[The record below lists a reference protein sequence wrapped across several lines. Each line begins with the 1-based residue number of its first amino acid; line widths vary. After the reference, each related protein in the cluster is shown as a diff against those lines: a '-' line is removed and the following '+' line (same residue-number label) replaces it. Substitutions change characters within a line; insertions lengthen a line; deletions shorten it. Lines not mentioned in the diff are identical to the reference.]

1 MAFDNINDFI
11 ISDPREYGI
20 RNGFQKLIED
30 VEYIEKSQ
38 TFNSNNRFI
47 LDNIDESDY
56 YNRTCINENS
66 LYKDYFPFDKT
77 SEIVEQEKELILLNK
92 KINRKISIENK
103 QIFKTKKAK
112 KQGRRKLGKIYSN
125 KPRHDKFSK
134 DNIIKKIINHF
145 IQSTLNYI
153 NEKYNEFLKNN
164 NRRSQPLLHKII
176 NTTSKFITKKKI
188 SKLFKAKARDLF
200 TMDISKRCS
209 RSNPKDNI
217 NRIEKLYSQNEAVE
231 VMQILNKTLSELYG
245 EYMDNKIPKYSFEND
260 LVLIGDKNDINY
272 KTSYQ
277 DEAQNLINNKN
288 NKKLFILSHY

>member
-1 MAFDNINDFI
+1 MEFDNINDFI

-20 RNGFQKLIED
+20 RSGFQKLLDDIQ
-30 VEYIEKSQ
+30 YIEKSQ
-38 TFNSNNRFI
+38 TFNNNNRFI

-56 YNRTCINENS
+56 YNRTCINEKS
-66 LYKDYFPFDKT
+66 LNKDLFSFDKT
-77 SEIVEQEKELILLNK
+77 SEIVEQEVNI
-92 KINRKISIENK
+92 KISLENK

-125 KPRHDKFSK
+125 EPRHDKFSK

-176 NTTSKFITKKKI
+176 NTTSKFVTKKKI

-231 VMQILNKTLSELYG
+231 VMQILNKSLSELYG
-245 EYMDNKIPKYSFEND
+245 EYMNNKIPKYNFQND
-260 LVLIGDKNDINY
+260 LNLIGDKNDTNY
-272 KTSYQ
+272 KISYQ
-277 DEAQNLINNKN
+277 DKARNLINNNKN
-288 NKKLFILSHY
+288 LFVISSN

>member
-1 MAFDNINDFI
+1 MVLDNINDFI

-38 TFNSNNRFI
+38 TFNNNNRFI

-77 SEIVEQEKELILLNK
+77 SEIVEQEV
-92 KINRKISIENK
+92 NRKISLENN
-103 QIFKTKKAK
+103 QIFKIKKAK

-125 KPRHDKFSK
+125 EPRHDKFSK

-176 NTTSKFITKKKI
+176 NTTSKFVTKKKI

-217 NRIEKLYSQNEAVE
+217 IRIEKLYSQNEAIE
-231 VMQILNKTLSELYG
+231 VMEILNKSLSELYG
-245 EYMDNKIPKYSFEND
+245 EYMNNKIPKYSFQND
-260 LVLIGDKNDINY
+260 LNLIGDKNDTNY
-272 KTSYQ
+272 KISYQ
-277 DEAQNLINNKN
+277 DKARNLINNNKN
-288 NKKLFILSHY
+288 LFVISSN

>member
-1 MAFDNINDFI
+1 MEFDNINDFI

-20 RNGFQKLIED
+20 RNSFQKLID
-30 VEYIEKSQ
+30 DIEYIEKSQ
-38 TFNSNNRFI
+38 TFNDKSRFI
-47 LDNIDESDY
+47 LDNKDESDY

-66 LYKDYFPFDKT
+66 LNKDLFSFDKT
-77 SEIVEQEKELILLNK
+77 SEIVEQEV
-92 KINRKISIENK
+92 NRKISLENN
-103 QIFKTKKAK
+103 QIFKIKKAK

-125 KPRHDKFSK
+125 EPRHDKFSK
-134 DNIIKKIINHF
+134 DNIIKKIMNHF

-176 NTTSKFITKKKI
+176 NTTSKFVTKKKI

-217 NRIEKLYSQNEAVE
+217 NRIEKLYSQNEANE
-231 VMQILNKTLSELYG
+231 VIKILNKTLSELYG
-245 EYMDNKIPKYSFEND
+245 EYMDNKIPKYSFEKND
-260 LVLIGDKNDINY
+260 LDLIKDKNDTKY
-272 KTSYQ
+272 KKSYQ
-277 DEAQNLINNKN
+277 DEAENLINNKN
-288 NKKLFILSHY
+288 NNDLFIISHS

>member
-1 MAFDNINDFI
+1 MEFDNINDFI

-30 VEYIEKSQ
+30 IQYIEKNQ
-38 TFNSNNRFI
+38 TFNNNNRFI

-66 LYKDYFPFDKT
+66 LNKDLFSFDKT
-77 SEIVEQEKELILLNK
+77 SEIVEQEV
-92 KINRKISIENK
+92 NRKISLENN
-103 QIFKTKKAK
+103 QIFKIKKAK

-125 KPRHDKFSK
+125 EPRHDKFSK
-134 DNIIKKIINHF
+134 DNIIKKIMNHF

-176 NTTSKFITKKKI
+176 NTTSKFVTKKKI

-217 NRIEKLYSQNEAVE
+217 NRIEKLYSQNEAVQ
-231 VMQILNKTLSELYG
+231 VMEILNKSLSELYG
-245 EYMDNKIPKYSFEND
+245 EYMNNKIPEYSFEND
-260 LVLIGDKNDINY
+260 LNLIGDKNDTNY
-272 KTSYQ
+272 KISYQ
-277 DEAQNLINNKN
+277 DKARNLINNN
-288 NKKLFILSHY
+288 NNLFILSHS

>member
-1 MAFDNINDFI
+1 MESDNINDFV

-20 RNGFQKLIED
+20 RNSFQKLID
-30 VEYIEKSQ
+30 DIEYIEKSQ
-38 TFNSNNRFI
+38 TFNNNNRFI

-77 SEIVEQEKELILLNK
+77 SEIVEQEV
-92 KINRKISIENK
+92 NRKISLENN
-103 QIFKTKKAK
+103 QIFKIKKAK

-125 KPRHDKFSK
+125 EPRHDKFSK

-176 NTTSKFITKKKI
+176 NTTSKFVTKKKI

-209 RSNPKDNI
+209 RSNPKDNT
-217 NRIEKLYSQNEAVE
+217 NRIQKLYSQNEAVQ
-231 VMQILNKTLSELYG
+231 VMEILNKTLSELYG
-245 EYMDNKIPKYSFEND
+245 EYMDNKIPKYSFQND
-260 LVLIGDKNDINY
+260 LNLIGDKNDTNY
-272 KTSYQ
+272 KISYQ
-277 DEAQNLINNKN
+277 DKARNLINNIN
-288 NKKLFILSHY
+288 NKNLFVVSFD

>member
-1 MAFDNINDFI
+1 MGDNINDFI

-20 RNGFQKLIED
+20 RNSFQKLID
-30 VEYIEKSQ
+30 DIEYIEKSQ
-38 TFNSNNRFI
+38 TFNNNNRFI

-66 LYKDYFPFDKT
+66 LNKDLFSFDKT
-77 SEIVEQEKELILLNK
+77 SEIVEQEV
-92 KINRKISIENK
+92 NRKISLENN
-103 QIFKTKKAK
+103 QIFKIKKAK

-125 KPRHDKFSK
+125 EPRHDKFSK

-176 NTTSKFITKKKI
+176 NTTSKFVTKKKI

-217 NRIEKLYSQNEAVE
+217 NRIQKLYSQNEAVE
-231 VMQILNKTLSELYG
+231 VMEILNKSLSELYG
-245 EYMDNKIPKYSFEND
+245 EYMNNKIPKYSFQND
-260 LVLIGDKNDINY
+260 LNLIGDKNDTNY
-272 KTSYQ
+272 KISYQ
-277 DEAQNLINNKN
+277 DKARKLINNN
-288 NKKLFILSHY
+288 NNLFILSHS

>member
-1 MAFDNINDFI
+1 MEFDNINDFI

-20 RNGFQKLIED
+20 RNGFQKLID
-30 VEYIEKSQ
+30 DIQYIEKSQ
-38 TFNSNNRFI
+38 TFNNKSRFI
-47 LDNIDESDY
+47 LDNKDESDY

-66 LYKDYFPFDKT
+66 LNKDLFSFDKT
-77 SEIVEQEKELILLNK
+77 SEIVEQEV
-92 KINRKISIENK
+92 NRKISIENK

-125 KPRHDKFSK
+125 EPRHDKFSK

-176 NTTSKFITKKKI
+176 NTTSKFVTKKKI

-217 NRIEKLYSQNEAVE
+217 NRIQKLYSENEAVE
-231 VMQILNKTLSELYG
+231 VLEILNKSLSELYG
-245 EYMDNKIPKYSFEND
+245 EYMNNKIPKYCFQND
-260 LVLIGDKNDINY
+260 LNLIGDKNDTNY
-272 KTSYQ
+272 KISYQ
-277 DEAQNLINNKN
+277 DKARNLINNN
-288 NKKLFILSHY
+288 NNLFILSHS

>member
-1 MAFDNINDFI
+1 MESDNINDFI

-20 RNGFQKLIED
+20 RNSFQKLID
-30 VEYIEKSQ
+30 DIEYIEKSQ
-38 TFNSNNRFI
+38 TFNNKSRFI
-47 LDNIDESDY
+47 LDNKDESDY

-66 LYKDYFPFDKT
+66 LNKDLFSFDKT
-77 SEIVEQEKELILLNK
+77 SEIVEQEV
-92 KINRKISIENK
+92 NRKISLENN
-103 QIFKTKKAK
+103 QIFKIKKAK

-125 KPRHDKFSK
+125 EPRHDKFSK

-176 NTTSKFITKKKI
+176 NTTSKFVTKKKI

-231 VMQILNKTLSELYG
+231 VMEILNKSLSELYG
-245 EYMDNKIPKYSFEND
+245 EYMNNKIPKYSFQND
-260 LVLIGDKNDINY
+260 LNLIGDKNDTNY
-272 KTSYQ
+272 KISYQ
-277 DEAQNLINNKN
+277 DKARKLINNNKN
-288 NKKLFILSHY
+288 LFVISSN

>member
-1 MAFDNINDFI
+1 MVLDNINDFI

-20 RNGFQKLIED
+20 GNSFQKLLDNI
-30 VEYIEKSQ
+30 EYIEKSQ
-38 TFNSNNRFI
+38 TFNNKSRFI
-47 LDNIDESDY
+47 LDNKDESDY

-66 LYKDYFPFDKT
+66 LNKDLFSFDKT
-77 SEIVEQEKELILLNK
+77 SEIVEQEV
-92 KINRKISIENK
+92 NRKISLENN
-103 QIFKTKKAK
+103 QIFKIKKAK

-176 NTTSKFITKKKI
+176 NTTSKFVTKKKI

-217 NRIEKLYSQNEAVE
+217 NRIEKLYSQNEASE
-231 VMQILNKTLSELYG
+231 IIEILNKTLSELYG
-245 EYMDNKIPKYSFEND
+245 EYMGNKIPKYSFEND
-260 LVLIGDKNDINY
+260 LVLIEDKNDAKDKI
-272 KTSYQ
+272 SYQ
-277 DEAQNLINNKN
+277 DKARKVINNN
-288 NKKLFILSHY
+288 NNLFILSQN

>member
-1 MAFDNINDFI
+1 MVLDNINDFI

-20 RNGFQKLIED
+20 RNSFQKLIED
-30 VEYIEKSQ
+30 IKYIEKSQ
-38 TFNSNNRFI
+38 TFNNNNRFI

-66 LYKDYFPFDKT
+66 LNKDLFSFDKT
-77 SEIVEQEKELILLNK
+77 SEIVEQEVNS
-92 KINRKISIENK
+92 KISLENN
-103 QIFKTKKAK
+103 QIFKIKKAK

-125 KPRHDKFSK
+125 EPRHDKFSK

-176 NTTSKFITKKKI
+176 NTTSKFVTKKKI

-217 NRIEKLYSQNEAVE
+217 NRIQKLYSQNEAVE
-231 VMQILNKTLSELYG
+231 VMQILNKSLSELYG
-245 EYMDNKIPKYSFEND
+245 EYMNNKIPEYSFEND
-260 LVLIGDKNDINY
+260 LNLIEDKNDAKY
-272 KTSYQ
+272 KISYQ
-277 DEAQNLINNKN
+277 DKARNLINNIN
-288 NKKLFILSHY
+288 NKNLFVVSFD

>member
-20 RNGFQKLIED
+20 RNSFQKLID
-30 VEYIEKSQ
+30 DIAYIEKSQ
-38 TFNSNNRFI
+38 TFNDKSRFI
-47 LDNIDESDY
+47 LDNKDESDY

-66 LYKDYFPFDKT
+66 LNKDLFSFDKT
-77 SEIVEQEKELILLNK
+77 SEIVEQEV
-92 KINRKISIENK
+92 NRKISLENN
-103 QIFKTKKAK
+103 QIFKIKKAK

-176 NTTSKFITKKKI
+176 NTTSKFVTKKKI

-217 NRIEKLYSQNEAVE
+217 IRIEKLYSQNEAVE
-231 VMQILNKTLSELYG
+231 VMEILNKSLSELYG
-245 EYMDNKIPKYSFEND
+245 EYMNNKIPKYSFQND
-260 LVLIGDKNDINY
+260 LNLIGDKNDTNY
-272 KTSYQ
+272 KISYQ
-277 DEAQNLINNKN
+277 DKARKLINNN
-288 NKKLFILSHY
+288 NNLFILSHS

>member
-1 MAFDNINDFI
+1 MEFDNINDFI

-20 RNGFQKLIED
+20 RNSFQKLID
-30 VEYIEKSQ
+30 DIEYIEKSQ
-38 TFNSNNRFI
+38 TFNNNNRFI

-77 SEIVEQEKELILLNK
+77 SEIVEQEV
-92 KINRKISIENK
+92 NRKISLENN
-103 QIFKTKKAK
+103 QIFKIKKAK

-125 KPRHDKFSK
+125 EPRHDKFSK
-134 DNIIKKIINHF
+134 DNIIKKIMNHF

-176 NTTSKFITKKKI
+176 NTTSKFVTKKKI

-217 NRIEKLYSQNEAVE
+217 IRIEKLYSQNEAVE
-231 VMQILNKTLSELYG
+231 VMEILNKSLSELYG
-245 EYMDNKIPKYSFEND
+245 EYMNNKIPKYSFQND
-260 LVLIGDKNDINY
+260 LNLIGDKNDTNY
-272 KTSYQ
+272 KISYQ
-277 DEAQNLINNKN
+277 DKARNLINNNKN
-288 NKKLFILSHY
+288 LFVISSN

>member
-1 MAFDNINDFI
+1 MGDNINDFI

-20 RNGFQKLIED
+20 RSGFQKLLDDI
-30 VEYIEKSQ
+30 EYIEKSQ
-38 TFNSNNRFI
+38 TFNNNNRFI

-56 YNRTCINENS
+56 YNRTCINEKS
-66 LYKDYFPFDKT
+66 LNKDLFSFDKT
-77 SEIVEQEKELILLNK
+77 SEIVEQEKELIFLNK
-92 KINRKISIENK
+92 KVNSKISSENK

-125 KPRHDKFSK
+125 EPRHDKFSK

-176 NTTSKFITKKKI
+176 NTTSKFVTKKKI

-231 VMQILNKTLSELYG
+231 VMEILNKSLNELYG
-245 EYMDNKIPKYSFEND
+245 EYMNNKIPKYSFEND
-260 LVLIGDKNDINY
+260 LNLIEDKNDAKY
-272 KTSYQ
+272 KISYQ
-277 DEAQNLINNKN
+277 DEARKLINNKN
-288 NKKLFILSHY
+288 NNDLFVLSRD

>member
-1 MAFDNINDFI
+1 MGDNINDFI
-11 ISDPREYGI
+11 ISDPREFGI
-20 RNGFQKLIED
+20 RSGFQKLLDDI
-30 VEYIEKSQ
+30 EYIEKSQ
-38 TFNSNNRFI
+38 TFNNNNRFI

-56 YNRTCINENS
+56 YNRTCINEKS
-66 LYKDYFPFDKT
+66 LNKDLFSFDKT
-77 SEIVEQEKELILLNK
+77 SEIVEQEV
-92 KINRKISIENK
+92 NRKISLENN
-103 QIFKTKKAK
+103 QIFKIKKAK

-125 KPRHDKFSK
+125 EPRHDKFSK

-176 NTTSKFITKKKI
+176 NTTSKFVTKKKI

-231 VMQILNKTLSELYG
+231 VMEILNKSLSELYG
-245 EYMDNKIPKYSFEND
+245 EYMNNKIPKYSFQND
-260 LVLIGDKNDINY
+260 LNLIGDKNDTNY
-272 KTSYQ
+272 KISYQ
-277 DEAQNLINNKN
+277 DKARNLINNNKN
-288 NKKLFILSHY
+288 LFVISSN

>member
-1 MAFDNINDFI
+1 MGDNINDFI

-20 RNGFQKLIED
+20 RSGFQKLLDDI
-30 VEYIEKSQ
+30 EYIEKSQ
-38 TFNSNNRFI
+38 TFNDKSRFI
-47 LDNIDESDY
+47 LDNKDESDY
-56 YNRTCINENS
+56 YNKTCINENS
-66 LYKDYFPFDKT
+66 LNKDLFSFDKT
-77 SEIVEQEKELILLNK
+77 SEIVEQEV
-92 KINRKISIENK
+92 NRKISLENN
-103 QIFKTKKAK
+103 QIFKIKKAK

-125 KPRHDKFSK
+125 EPRHDKFSK

-145 IQSTLNYI
+145 IQNTLNYI

-217 NRIEKLYSQNEAVE
+217 NRIEKLYSQNEANE
-231 VMQILNKTLSELYG
+231 VKEILNKSLNELYG
-245 EYMDNKIPKYSFEND
+245 EYMNNKIPKYSFEND
-260 LVLIGDKNDINY
+260 LNLIEDKNDAKY
-272 KTSYQ
+272 KISYQ
-277 DEAQNLINNKN
+277 DEARKLINNKN
-288 NKKLFILSHY
+288 LFILSRN

>member
-1 MAFDNINDFI
+1 MVLDNINDFI

-20 RNGFQKLIED
+20 RNSFQKLID
-30 VEYIEKSQ
+30 DIEYIEKSQ
-38 TFNSNNRFI
+38 TFNNNNRFI
-47 LDNIDESDY
+47 LDNKDESDY

-66 LYKDYFPFDKT
+66 LNKDLFSFDKT
-77 SEIVEQEKELILLNK
+77 SEIVEQEV
-92 KINRKISIENK
+92 NRKISIENN

-125 KPRHDKFSK
+125 EPRHDKFSK

-176 NTTSKFITKKKI
+176 NTTSKFVTKKKI

-231 VMQILNKTLSELYG
+231 VMEILNKSLSELYG
-245 EYMDNKIPKYSFEND
+245 EYMNNKIPKYSFQND
-260 LVLIGDKNDINY
+260 LNLIGDKNDTNY
-272 KTSYQ
+272 KISYQ
-277 DEAQNLINNKN
+277 DKARKLINNNKN
-288 NKKLFILSHY
+288 LFVISSN

>member
-20 RNGFQKLIED
+20 RSGFQKLLDDI
-30 VEYIEKSQ
+30 EYIEKSQ
-38 TFNSNNRFI
+38 TFNNKSRFI
-47 LDNIDESDY
+47 LDNKDESDY

-66 LYKDYFPFDKT
+66 LNKDLFSFDKT
-77 SEIVEQEKELILLNK
+77 SEIVEQEV
-92 KINRKISIENK
+92 NRKISLENN
-103 QIFKTKKAK
+103 QIFKIKKAK

-125 KPRHDKFSK
+125 EPRHDKFSK

-176 NTTSKFITKKKI
+176 NTTSKFVTKKKI

-231 VMQILNKTLSELYG
+231 VMEILNKSLSELYG
-245 EYMDNKIPKYSFEND
+245 EYMNNEIPKYSFEND

-288 NKKLFILSHY
+288 LFIISHN

>member
-30 VEYIEKSQ
+30 IQYIEKNQ
-38 TFNSNNRFI
+38 TFNNNNRFI

-66 LYKDYFPFDKT
+66 LNKDLFSFDKT
-77 SEIVEQEKELILLNK
+77 SEIVEQEV
-92 KINRKISIENK
+92 NRKISLENN
-103 QIFKTKKAK
+103 QIFKIKKAK

-125 KPRHDKFSK
+125 EPRHDKFSK

-164 NRRSQPLLHKII
+164 NRRYQPLLHKII
-176 NTTSKFITKKKI
+176 NTT
-188 SKLFKAKARDLF
+188 
-200 TMDISKRCS
+200 
-209 RSNPKDNI
+209 
-217 NRIEKLYSQNEAVE
+217 
-231 VMQILNKTLSELYG
+231 
-245 EYMDNKIPKYSFEND
+245 
-260 LVLIGDKNDINY
+260 
-272 KTSYQ
+272 
-277 DEAQNLINNKN
+277 
-288 NKKLFILSHY
+288 

>member
-1 MAFDNINDFI
+1 MEFDNINDFI

-20 RNGFQKLIED
+20 RSGFQKLLDNI
-30 VEYIEKSQ
+30 EYIEKSQ
-38 TFNSNNRFI
+38 TFNNNNRFI

-56 YNRTCINENS
+56 YNRTCINEKS
-66 LYKDYFPFDKT
+66 LNKDLFSFDKT
-77 SEIVEQEKELILLNK
+77 SEIVEQEVNS
-92 KINRKISIENK
+92 KISLENK

-125 KPRHDKFSK
+125 EPRHDKFSK

-145 IQSTLNYI
+145 IQNTLNYI
-153 NEKYNEFLKNN
+153 NKKYNEFLKNN

-217 NRIEKLYSQNEAVE
+217 KRIEKLYSQNEAIE
-231 VMQILNKTLSELYG
+231 VMEILNKSLSELYG
-245 EYMDNKIPKYSFEND
+245 EYMNNKIPEYSFEND
-260 LVLIGDKNDINY
+260 FNLIEDKNDTKY
-272 KTSYQ
+272 KKSYQ
-277 DEAQNLINNKN
+277 DEAENLINNKN
-288 NKKLFILSHY
+288 NNDLFIISHS

>member
-1 MAFDNINDFI
+1 MEFDNINDFI

-20 RNGFQKLIED
+20 RSGFQKLLDDI
-30 VEYIEKSQ
+30 EYIEKSQ
-38 TFNSNNRFI
+38 TFNDKSRFI
-47 LDNIDESDY
+47 LDNKDESDY
-56 YNRTCINENS
+56 YNKTCINENS
-66 LYKDYFPFDKT
+66 LNKDLFSFDKT
-77 SEIVEQEKELILLNK
+77 SEIVEQEV
-92 KINRKISIENK
+92 NRKISLENN
-103 QIFKTKKAK
+103 QIFKIKKAK

-125 KPRHDKFSK
+125 EPRHDKFSK

-145 IQSTLNYI
+145 IQNTLNYI

-217 NRIEKLYSQNEAVE
+217 NRIEKLYSQNEANE
-231 VMQILNKTLSELYG
+231 VKEILNKSLNELYG
-245 EYMDNKIPKYSFEND
+245 EYMNNKIPKYSFEND
-260 LVLIGDKNDINY
+260 LNLIEDKNDAKY
-272 KTSYQ
+272 KISYQ
-277 DEAQNLINNKN
+277 DEARKLINNKN
-288 NKKLFILSHY
+288 LFILSRN

>member
-1 MAFDNINDFI
+1 MEFDNINDFV

-20 RNGFQKLIED
+20 RNSFQKLID
-30 VEYIEKSQ
+30 DIEYIEKSQ
-38 TFNSNNRFI
+38 TFNNNNRFI

-66 LYKDYFPFDKT
+66 LNKDLFSFDKT
-77 SEIVEQEKELILLNK
+77 SEIVEQEV
-92 KINRKISIENK
+92 NRKISLENN
-103 QIFKTKKAK
+103 QIFKIKKAK

-125 KPRHDKFSK
+125 EPRHDKFSK

-176 NTTSKFITKKKI
+176 NTTSKFVTKKKI

-217 NRIEKLYSQNEAVE
+217 TRIEKLYSQNEAVE
-231 VMQILNKTLSELYG
+231 VMEILNKSLSELYG
-245 EYMDNKIPKYSFEND
+245 EYMNNKIPKYSFEND
-260 LVLIGDKNDINY
+260 LNLIEDKNDAKY
-272 KTSYQ
+272 KISYQ
-277 DEAQNLINNKN
+277 DKARKLINNN
-288 NKKLFILSHY
+288 NNLFILSHS

>member
-1 MAFDNINDFI
+1 MVLDNINDFI

-20 RNGFQKLIED
+20 RNSFQKLID
-30 VEYIEKSQ
+30 DIAYIEKSQ
-38 TFNSNNRFI
+38 TFNDKSRFI
-47 LDNIDESDY
+47 LDNKDESDY

-66 LYKDYFPFDKT
+66 LNKDLFSFDKT
-77 SEIVEQEKELILLNK
+77 SEIVEQEV
-92 KINRKISIENK
+92 NRKISLENN
-103 QIFKTKKAK
+103 QIFKIKKAK

-125 KPRHDKFSK
+125 EPRHDKFSK

-176 NTTSKFITKKKI
+176 NTTSKFVTKKKI

-217 NRIEKLYSQNEAVE
+217 NRIQKLYSQNEAVQ
-231 VMQILNKTLSELYG
+231 VMEILNKSLSELYG
-245 EYMDNKIPKYSFEND
+245 EYMNNKIPKYNFQND
-260 LVLIGDKNDINY
+260 LNLIGDKNDTNY
-272 KTSYQ
+272 KISYQ
-277 DEAQNLINNKN
+277 DKARNLINNN
-288 NKKLFILSHY
+288 NNLFILSHN

>member
-1 MAFDNINDFI
+1 MVLDNINDFI

-20 RNGFQKLIED
+20 RNGFQKLLDNIG
-30 VEYIEKSQ
+30 YIEKSQ
-38 TFNSNNRFI
+38 TFNNKSRFI
-47 LDNIDESDY
+47 LDNKDESDY

-66 LYKDYFPFDKT
+66 LNKDLFSFDKT
-77 SEIVEQEKELILLNK
+77 SEIVEQEV
-92 KINRKISIENK
+92 NRKISLENN
-103 QIFKTKKAK
+103 QIFKIKKAK

-125 KPRHDKFSK
+125 EPRHDKFSK

-176 NTTSKFITKKKI
+176 NTTSKFVTKKKI

-209 RSNPKDNI
+209 RSNPKDNK

-231 VMQILNKTLSELYG
+231 VMEILNKSLSELYG
-245 EYMDNKIPKYSFEND
+245 EYMNNKIPKYSFQND
-260 LVLIGDKNDINY
+260 LNLIGDKNDTNY
-272 KTSYQ
+272 KISYQ
-277 DEAQNLINNKN
+277 DKARNLINNNKN
-288 NKKLFILSHY
+288 LFVISSN

>member
-1 MAFDNINDFI
+1 MGDNINDFI

-20 RNGFQKLIED
+20 RSGFQKLLDDI
-30 VEYIEKSQ
+30 EYIEKSQ
-38 TFNSNNRFI
+38 TFNNNNRFI

-56 YNRTCINENS
+56 YNRTCINEKS
-66 LYKDYFPFDKT
+66 LNKDLFSFDKT
-77 SEIVEQEKELILLNK
+77 SEIVEQEVNI
-92 KINRKISIENK
+92 KISLENK

-125 KPRHDKFSK
+125 EPRHDKFSK
-134 DNIIKKIINHF
+134 DNIIKKIMNHF

-176 NTTSKFITKKKI
+176 NTTSKFVTKKKI

-209 RSNPKDNI
+209 RSNPKDNR
-217 NRIEKLYSQNEAVE
+217 NRIEKLYSQNEANE
-231 VMQILNKTLSELYG
+231 VKEILNKSLNELYG
-245 EYMDNKIPKYSFEND
+245 EYMNNKIPKYSFEND
-260 LVLIGDKNDINY
+260 LNLIEDKNDAKY
-272 KTSYQ
+272 KKSYQ
-277 DEAQNLINNKN
+277 DEAENLINNKN
-288 NKKLFILSHY
+288 NNDLFIISHS

>member
-1 MAFDNINDFI
+1 MVLDNINDFI

-20 RNGFQKLIED
+20 RNSFQKLID
-30 VEYIEKSQ
+30 DIAYIEKSQ
-38 TFNSNNRFI
+38 TFNDKSRFI
-47 LDNIDESDY
+47 LDNKDESDY

-66 LYKDYFPFDKT
+66 LNKDLFSFDKT
-77 SEIVEQEKELILLNK
+77 SEIVEQEV
-92 KINRKISIENK
+92 NRKISLENN
-103 QIFKTKKAK
+103 QIFKIKKAK

-125 KPRHDKFSK
+125 EPRHDKFSK

-176 NTTSKFITKKKI
+176 NTTSKFVTKKKI

-217 NRIEKLYSQNEAVE
+217 NRIQKLYSQNEAVQ
-231 VMQILNKTLSELYG
+231 VMEILNKSLSELYG
-245 EYMDNKIPKYSFEND
+245 EYMNNKIPKYNFQND
-260 LVLIGDKNDINY
+260 LNLIGDKNDTNY
-272 KTSYQ
+272 KISYQ
-277 DEAQNLINNKN
+277 DKARNLINNN
-288 NKKLFILSHY
+288 NNLFVISSN

>member
-1 MAFDNINDFI
+1 MAFDIINDFI

-20 RNGFQKLIED
+20 RNSFQKLIED
-30 VEYIEKSQ
+30 IEYIEKSQ
-38 TFNSNNRFI
+38 TFNNNNRFI
-47 LDNIDESDY
+47 LDNKDESDY
-56 YNRTCINENS
+56 YSRTCINENS
-66 LYKDYFPFDKT
+66 LNKDLFSFDKT
-77 SEIVEQEKELILLNK
+77 SEIVEQEV
-92 KINRKISIENK
+92 NRKISIENK
-103 QIFKTKKAK
+103 QIFKIKKAK

-125 KPRHDKFSK
+125 EPRHDKFSK

-176 NTTSKFITKKKI
+176 NTTSKFVTKKKI

-217 NRIEKLYSQNEAVE
+217 NRIQKLYSQNEAVE
-231 VMQILNKTLSELYG
+231 VMEILNKSLSELYG
-245 EYMDNKIPKYSFEND
+245 EYMNNKIPKYSFQND
-260 LVLIGDKNDINY
+260 LNLIGDKNDTNY
-272 KTSYQ
+272 KISYQ
-277 DEAQNLINNKN
+277 DKARNLINNNKN
-288 NKKLFILSHY
+288 LFVISSN

>member
-1 MAFDNINDFI
+1 MVLDNINDFI

-38 TFNSNNRFI
+38 TFNNNNRFI

-66 LYKDYFPFDKT
+66 LNKDLFSFDKT
-77 SEIVEQEKELILLNK
+77 SEIVEQEV
-92 KINRKISIENK
+92 NRKISLENN
-103 QIFKTKKAK
+103 QIFKIKKAK

-125 KPRHDKFSK
+125 EPRHDKFSK

-176 NTTSKFITKKKI
+176 NTTSKFVTKKKI

-217 NRIEKLYSQNEAVE
+217 NRIEKLYSQNEAVQ
-231 VMQILNKTLSELYG
+231 VMEILNKSLSELYG
-245 EYMDNKIPKYSFEND
+245 EYMNNKIPKYSFQND
-260 LVLIGDKNDINY
+260 LNLIGDKNDTNY
-272 KTSYQ
+272 KISYQ
-277 DEAQNLINNKN
+277 DKARNLINNN
-288 NKKLFILSHY
+288 NNLFILSHS

>member
-1 MAFDNINDFI
+1 MESDNINDFI

-30 VEYIEKSQ
+30 IKYIEKSQ
-38 TFNSNNRFI
+38 TFNNNNRFI
-47 LDNIDESDY
+47 LDNKDESDY
-56 YNRTCINENS
+56 YSRTCINENS
-66 LYKDYFPFDKT
+66 LNKDLFSFDKT
-77 SEIVEQEKELILLNK
+77 SEIVEQEVNS
-92 KINRKISIENK
+92 KISLENK

-125 KPRHDKFSK
+125 EPRHDKFSK

-176 NTTSKFITKKKI
+176 NTTSKFVTKKKI

-217 NRIEKLYSQNEAVE
+217 NRIQKLYSQNEASE
-231 VMQILNKTLSELYG
+231 VIQILNKTLSELYG
-245 EYMDNKIPKYSFEND
+245 EYMNNKIPEYSFEND
-260 LVLIGDKNDINY
+260 LNLIEDKNDAKY
-272 KTSYQ
+272 KISYQ
-277 DEAQNLINNKN
+277 DKARNLINNNKN
-288 NKKLFILSHY
+288 LFVISSN

>member
-1 MAFDNINDFI
+1 MGDNINDFI

-20 RNGFQKLIED
+20 RSGFQKLLDDI
-30 VEYIEKSQ
+30 EYIEKSQ
-38 TFNSNNRFI
+38 TFNNNNRFI

-56 YNRTCINENS
+56 YNRTCINEKS
-66 LYKDYFPFDKT
+66 LNKDLFSFDKT
-77 SEIVEQEKELILLNK
+77 SEIVEQEV
-92 KINRKISIENK
+92 NRKISLENN
-103 QIFKTKKAK
+103 QIFKIKKAK

-125 KPRHDKFSK
+125 EPRHDKFSK

-145 IQSTLNYI
+145 IQNTLNYI

-176 NTTSKFITKKKI
+176 NTTSKFVTKKKI

-217 NRIEKLYSQNEAVE
+217 NRIEKLYSQNEAYE
-231 VMQILNKTLSELYG
+231 VIKILNKTLSELYG
-245 EYMDNKIPKYSFEND
+245 EYMDNKIPKYSFEKND
-260 LVLIGDKNDINY
+260 LDLIKDKNDTKY
-272 KTSYQ
+272 KKSYQ
-277 DEAQNLINNKN
+277 DEAENLINNKN
-288 NKKLFILSHY
+288 NNDLFIISHS

>member
-1 MAFDNINDFI
+1 MEFDNINDFI

-20 RNGFQKLIED
+20 RSGFQKLLDDIQ
-30 VEYIEKSQ
+30 YIEKSQ
-38 TFNSNNRFI
+38 TFNNNNRFI

-56 YNRTCINENS
+56 YNRTCINEKS
-66 LYKDYFPFDKT
+66 LNKDLFSFDKT
-77 SEIVEQEKELILLNK
+77 SEIVEQEVNI
-92 KINRKISIENK
+92 KISLENK

-125 KPRHDKFSK
+125 EPRHDKFSK

-176 NTTSKFITKKKI
+176 NTTSKFVTKKKI

-217 NRIEKLYSQNEAVE
+217 NRIEKLYSQNEANE
-231 VMQILNKTLSELYG
+231 VIKILNKTLSELYG
-245 EYMDNKIPKYSFEND
+245 EYMDNKIPKYSFEKND
-260 LVLIGDKNDINY
+260 LDLIKDKNDTKY
-272 KTSYQ
+272 KKSYQ
-277 DEAQNLINNKN
+277 DEAENLINNKN
-288 NKKLFILSHY
+288 NNDLFIISHS

>member
-1 MAFDNINDFI
+1 MVLDNINDFI

-20 RNGFQKLIED
+20 RNSFQKLID
-30 VEYIEKSQ
+30 DIAYIEKSQ
-38 TFNSNNRFI
+38 TFNDKSRFI
-47 LDNIDESDY
+47 LDNKDESDY

-66 LYKDYFPFDKT
+66 LNKDLFSFDKT
-77 SEIVEQEKELILLNK
+77 SEIVEQEV
-92 KINRKISIENK
+92 NRKISLENN
-103 QIFKTKKAK
+103 QIFKIKKAK

-125 KPRHDKFSK
+125 EPRHDKFSK

-176 NTTSKFITKKKI
+176 NTTSKFVTKKKI

-209 RSNPKDNI
+209 RSNPKDNK

-231 VMQILNKTLSELYG
+231 VMEILNKSLSELYG

-260 LVLIGDKNDINY
+260 LVLIEDKNDAKY
-272 KTSYQ
+272 KISYQ
-277 DEAQNLINNKN
+277 DKARKLINNN
-288 NKKLFILSHY
+288 NNLFILSHS

>member
-1 MAFDNINDFI
+1 MEFDNINDFI

-20 RNGFQKLIED
+20 RSGFQKLLDDI
-30 VEYIEKSQ
+30 EYIEKSQ
-38 TFNSNNRFI
+38 TFNDNNRFI

-66 LYKDYFPFDKT
+66 LNKDLFSFDKT
-77 SEIVEQEKELILLNK
+77 SEIVEQEV
-92 KINRKISIENK
+92 NRKISLENN
-103 QIFKTKKAK
+103 QIFKIKKAK

-125 KPRHDKFSK
+125 EPRHDKFSK

-176 NTTSKFITKKKI
+176 NTTSKFVTKKKI

-231 VMQILNKTLSELYG
+231 VMEILNKSLSELYG
-245 EYMDNKIPKYSFEND
+245 EYMNNKIPKYSFQND
-260 LVLIGDKNDINY
+260 LNLIGDKNDTNY
-272 KTSYQ
+272 KISYQ
-277 DEAQNLINNKN
+277 DKARNLINNNKN
-288 NKKLFILSHY
+288 LFVISSN

>member
-1 MAFDNINDFI
+1 MVLDNINDFI

-30 VEYIEKSQ
+30 IKYIEKNQ
-38 TFNSNNRFI
+38 TFNNNNRFI

-66 LYKDYFPFDKT
+66 LNKDLFSFDKT
-77 SEIVEQEKELILLNK
+77 SEIVEQEV
-92 KINRKISIENK
+92 NRKISLENN
-103 QIFKTKKAK
+103 QIFKIKKAK

-125 KPRHDKFSK
+125 EPRHDKFSK

-176 NTTSKFITKKKI
+176 NTTSKFVTKKKI

-217 NRIEKLYSQNEAVE
+217 NRIEKLYSQNEAIE
-231 VMQILNKTLSELYG
+231 VMEILNKSLSELYG
-245 EYMDNKIPKYSFEND
+245 EYMNNKIPKYSFEKND
-260 LVLIGDKNDINY
+260 LDLIKDKNDTKY
-272 KTSYQ
+272 KKSYQ
-277 DEAQNLINNKN
+277 DEAENLINNKN
-288 NKKLFILSHY
+288 NNDLFIISHS

>member
-1 MAFDNINDFI
+1 MESDNINDFI

-20 RNGFQKLIED
+20 RNSFQKLIED
-30 VEYIEKSQ
+30 IEYIEKSQ
-38 TFNSNNRFI
+38 TFNNNNRFI
-47 LDNIDESDY
+47 LDNKDESDY

-66 LYKDYFPFDKT
+66 LNKDLFSFDKT
-77 SEIVEQEKELILLNK
+77 SEIVEQEV
-92 KINRKISIENK
+92 NRKISLENN
-103 QIFKTKKAK
+103 QIFKIKKAK

-125 KPRHDKFSK
+125 EPRHDKFSK

-176 NTTSKFITKKKI
+176 NTTSKFVTKKKI

-217 NRIEKLYSQNEAVE
+217 NRIQKLYSQNEAVQ
-231 VMQILNKTLSELYG
+231 VMEILNKSLSELYG
-245 EYMDNKIPKYSFEND
+245 EYMNNKIPKYSFEKND
-260 LVLIGDKNDINY
+260 LDLIKDKNDTKY
-272 KTSYQ
+272 KKSYQ
-277 DEAQNLINNKN
+277 DEAENLINNKN
-288 NKKLFILSHY
+288 KNDLFILSRN

>member
-1 MAFDNINDFI
+1 MEFDNINDFI

-20 RNGFQKLIED
+20 RNSFQKLID
-30 VEYIEKSQ
+30 DIEYIEKSQ
-38 TFNSNNRFI
+38 TFNNNNRFI

-66 LYKDYFPFDKT
+66 LNKDLFSFDKT
-77 SEIVEQEKELILLNK
+77 SEIVEQEV
-92 KINRKISIENK
+92 NRKISLENN
-103 QIFKTKKAK
+103 QIFKIKKAK

-125 KPRHDKFSK
+125 EPRHDKFSK

-217 NRIEKLYSQNEAVE
+217 IRIEKLYSQNEAVE
-231 VMQILNKTLSELYG
+231 VMEILNKSLSELYG
-245 EYMDNKIPKYSFEND
+245 EYMNNKIPKYSFQND
-260 LVLIGDKNDINY
+260 LNLIGDKNDTNY
-272 KTSYQ
+272 KISYQ
-277 DEAQNLINNKN
+277 DKARKLINNN
-288 NKKLFILSHY
+288 NNLFILSHS

>member
-1 MAFDNINDFI
+1 MESDNINDFV

-20 RNGFQKLIED
+20 RNSFQKLID
-30 VEYIEKSQ
+30 DIAYIEKSQ
-38 TFNSNNRFI
+38 TFNDKSRFI
-47 LDNIDESDY
+47 LDNKDESDY

-66 LYKDYFPFDKT
+66 LNKDLFSFDKT
-77 SEIVEQEKELILLNK
+77 SEIVEQEV
-92 KINRKISIENK
+92 NRKISLENN
-103 QIFKTKKAK
+103 QIFKIKKAK

-125 KPRHDKFSK
+125 EPRHDKFSK

-176 NTTSKFITKKKI
+176 NTTSKFVTKKKI

-217 NRIEKLYSQNEAVE
+217 IRIEKLYSQNEAIE
-231 VMQILNKTLSELYG
+231 VMEILNKSLSELYG
-245 EYMDNKIPKYSFEND
+245 EYMNNKIPKYSFQND
-260 LVLIGDKNDINY
+260 LNLIGDKNDTNY
-272 KTSYQ
+272 KISYQ
-277 DEAQNLINNKN
+277 DKARKLINNNKN
-288 NKKLFILSHY
+288 LFVISSN

>member
-1 MAFDNINDFI
+1 MEFDNINDFI

-20 RNGFQKLIED
+20 RSGFQKLLDDIQ
-30 VEYIEKSQ
+30 YIEKSQ
-38 TFNSNNRFI
+38 TFNNNNRFI

-66 LYKDYFPFDKT
+66 LNKDLFSFDKT
-77 SEIVEQEKELILLNK
+77 SEIVEQEVNS
-92 KINRKISIENK
+92 KISLENK

-125 KPRHDKFSK
+125 EPRHDKFSK

-231 VMQILNKTLSELYG
+231 VMQILNKSLSELYG
-245 EYMDNKIPKYSFEND
+245 EYMDNKIPKYSFEKND
-260 LVLIGDKNDINY
+260 LDLIKDKNDTKY
-272 KTSYQ
+272 KKSYQ
-277 DEAQNLINNKN
+277 DEAENLINNKN
-288 NKKLFILSHY
+288 NNDLFIISHS